1 MVTTSQVAR
10 SPSPSSQFDVAR
22 PATATPVQTDAAPA
36 PTSLSSSTTSMSQK
50 RSHFAAFGA
59 KADIKHY
66 VSTICQQAR
75 EASRVMATVDTPTKD
90 RALLGLADLIYA
102 NKEKLQEANS
112 QDVASAEQIASAHA
126 RGEKVQ
132 GKVLTAAEID
142 RLKLSDKAIDTM
154 IAGLRTVAKQ
164 NDPIGEITMED
175 DLHGP
180 LAKITQALQGAD
192 LGPDM
197 RAALQLVSDGV
208 KNLSDAHE
216 AAFNNTPNKIRLGKM
231 TVPLGVVATIYES
244 RPNVTIDIAALCLK
258 SGNAAILRGGSEA
271 INSNK
276 ALYALIKQALQSAGL
291 PAAAVQLIETTD
303 RDAVSELVKK
313 DEVDVVVPR
322 GGKSLIKRMRETCTR
337 PMIQHLDG
345 NCHVYVDEH
354 ADIDKAV
361 KIAFNAKCHRYGT
374 CNTMETLVVNR
385 EIAAE
390 FLPRVAELYSR
401 ENVEL
406 RADPESLQVLSAAGY
421 KPELLKPATD
431 EDFYTEFLAPVLAI
445 KVVANNDEAIAHIN
459 QHASGHTESIVTEN
473 MEHKD
478 LFLRSVDSSSVMH
491 NASTRFADGGEYGRG
506 MEVGISTNKL
516 PPRGPVG
523 LEGLT
528 TYKYVVLGNSGGSVR
543 V

>member
-1 MVTTSQVAR
+1 MVTIPLVAR
-10 SPSPSSQFDVAR
+10 SPSPKHPADAVAS
-22 PATATPVQTDAAPA
+22 AAAAPA
-36 PTSLSSSTTSMSQK
+36 QASATSSPSSGTIPMSQK
-50 RSHFAAFGA
+50 RPHFVALGA
-59 KADIKHY
+59 KDEIKHY
-66 VSTICQQAR
+66 VATICQQAR
-75 EASRVMATVDTPTKD
+75 EASRVMATADTGTKD
-90 RALLGLADLIYA
+90 RALLGLADLIAA
-102 NKEKLQEANS
+102 NRGKLQEANAR
-112 QDVASAEQIASAHA
+112 DVGLAEQTASAHA
-126 RGEKVQ
+126 RGEKVH

-154 IAGLRTVAKQ
+154 IEGLRTVAKQ
-164 NDPIGEITMED
+164 QDPIGEISMED

-180 LAKITQALQGAD
+180 LAKITQALQGANV
-192 LGPDM
+192 GPDLQ
-197 RAALQLVSDGV
+197 AALRLVSDGV
-208 KNLSDAHE
+208 RNLSDANE
-216 AAFNNTPNKIRLGKM
+216 SAFNRTPNKIRLGKM

-385 EIAAE
+385 EIAAQ
-390 FLPRVAELYSR
+390 FLPRIAELYSR

-473 MEHKD
+473 AATAQR
-478 LFLRSVDSSSVMH
+478 FLERVDSAIVLH
-491 NASTRFADGGEYGRG
+491 NASTQFADGGEFG
-506 MEVGISTNKL
+506 MGAEIGISTDRVHA
-516 PPRGPVG
+516 RGPVG
-523 LEGLT
+523 LEQLT
-528 TYKYVVLGNSGGSVR
+528 SYKYVVRGRGQTRPG
-543 V
+543 